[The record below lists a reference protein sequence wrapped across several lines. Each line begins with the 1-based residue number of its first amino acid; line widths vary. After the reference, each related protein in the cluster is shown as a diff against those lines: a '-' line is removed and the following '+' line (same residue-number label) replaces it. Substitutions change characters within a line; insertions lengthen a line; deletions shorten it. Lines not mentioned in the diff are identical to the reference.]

1 MADDG
6 SDPEESAANDPA
18 APALAAW
25 AREPRLAALVA
36 DPAATYWVLEAESL
50 RLIRASDAG
59 RAWAG
64 AVFGA
69 DGAPSPRLA
78 LPEQI
83 RRAAPSGEDVRLVR
97 LRLDPRRIAPPVACL
112 LARGRL
118 GTGEPALLVVPT
130 QAAPP
135 MRRDA
140 AETLPPA
147 VDAQAPADAP
157 PPVDAAPSADDA
169 PCADEAAPVP
179 ALPSAEPAPPPR
191 PGDRF
196 VWRSDA
202 ADRITEV
209 TGAPRAALAPL
220 LVGRSWQALAEAGHL
235 AAADPLLAALAER
248 QTFRAVPAELRPAPA
263 AEGIGIDLSGAPL
276 ARNGHPFAGYGGFG
290 LVRAAIPVDDA
301 SAEQPEAAPHE
312 GAAESS
318 REAASGAA
326 PEMAPPTPEAEASA
340 PSLGPAVAALATLS
354 LAALVPAARFGRM
367 WTGRDRTLPVDRS
380 ARPGSPAQA
389 DPPEPPSAEA
399 AAEPAEEREL
409 SISEHAAFREIARAL
424 GARFAGDDAPAE
436 SERPQEGGAVM
447 PFPAARLAENRQAE
461 ADLAEARALLD
472 ALPVPILVRR
482 DDSLLHANAA
492 FLDLAGFADGPAFQG
507 AGGLARLIL
516 RPEAGPEPNSSADRL
531 ITREDGVRPVEI
543 ARAVLTWQGAPAEAL
558 VLRPAKSVPP
568 AEFVPPAE
576 PVPPAAAPVPIV
588 AAVPALPDLDAFD
601 DGVLTLDAEDRVVA
615 LNRAAAEMLG
625 RDASRA
631 VGLPLLGLF
640 AAESAMQL
648 RAALHAAG
656 APAREVAV
664 PGRGPVSV
672 RLARPL
678 SDGRRLAIL
687 RDLGE
692 RKRLTD
698 AVERARAEAEQAE
711 AWRANFLAKVSHEI
725 RTPMNG
731 ILGFADVML
740 SEPFGPLPER
750 YRDYLRDIH
759 ASGEHVLGLVNDL
772 VDLARIESGNLDLAF
787 GPLPLNDLVSSCVA
801 LLQPQAARD
810 RIVVRTSFS
819 ADLTTLVADERSMRQ
834 AALNVI
840 ANAIRFTEAGGQVI
854 VSTTVAERGEIALR
868 VRDTGVGM
876 SPDEIESAL
885 EPFRAGAVSGP
896 RKGGG
901 TGLGLPLTKA
911 LVEANHGRFRIT
923 SRKDEGTLVEML
935 FPARTAMSA

>member
-6 SDPEESAANDPA
+6 SDPDENPANDPA

-25 AREPRLAALVA
+25 AREPRLAALIA

-50 RLIRASDAG
+50 RLIRASGAA

-64 AVFGA
+64 AVFA
-69 DGAPSPRLA
+69 PDGAPSPRLA
-78 LPEQI
+78 LPEQV
-83 RRAAPSGEDVRLVR
+83 RRAAPSGEGVRLVR

-118 GTGEPALLVVPT
+118 ATGEPALLVVPT

-157 PPVDAAPSADDA
+157 PPVDAAPSAGDA
-169 PCADEAAPVP
+169 PCADEAAPAL

-209 TGAPRAALAPL
+209 TGAPQAALAPL

-235 AAADPLLAALAER
+235 GAADPLLAAIAER
-248 QTFRAVPAELRPAPA
+248 RTFRAVPAELRPAPA
-263 AEGIGIDLSGAPL
+263 AEAIGIDLSGAPL

-290 LVRAAIPVDDA
+290 LVRAAIPLEDVPA
-301 SAEQPEAAPHE
+301 VRPEAAPAALHE
-312 GAAESS
+312 DAPESP
-318 REAASGAA
+318 REAASAAA
-326 PEMAPPTPEAEASA
+326 PGMAAPAPEAEASA
-340 PSLGPAVAALATLS
+340 PGLGPAVAALATLS

-380 ARPGSPAQA
+380 ARPGGPVQA

-399 AAEPAEEREL
+399 GAEPAGERAL
-409 SISEHAAFREIARAL
+409 SVSEHAAFREIARAL
-424 GARFAGDDAPAE
+424 GARFAGDDAPAA

-482 DDSLLHANAA
+482 DDSLLHANPA
-492 FLDLAGFADGPAFQG
+492 FLDLAGFADRAAFQG
-507 AGGLARLIL
+507 AGGLARLIH
-516 RPEAGPEPNSSADRL
+516 RSEAGPEPGSSADRL
-531 ITREDGVRPVEI
+531 ITREDGVRLVEI
-543 ARAVLTWQGAPAEAL
+543 ARAVLTWQGTPAEAL
-558 VLRPAKSVPP
+558 VLRHAASVPP
-568 AEFVPPAE
+568 AESVPT
-576 PVPPAAAPVPIV
+576 AAAPVPI
-588 AAVPALPDLDAFD
+588 APAVPALPDLDAFD
-601 DGVLTLDAEDRVVA
+601 DGVLTLDAQDRVVA
-615 LNRAAAEMLG
+615 LNRAAVEMLG

-631 VGLPLLGLF
+631 VGRPLLGLF

-698 AVERARAEAEQAE
+698 AAERARAEAEQAE